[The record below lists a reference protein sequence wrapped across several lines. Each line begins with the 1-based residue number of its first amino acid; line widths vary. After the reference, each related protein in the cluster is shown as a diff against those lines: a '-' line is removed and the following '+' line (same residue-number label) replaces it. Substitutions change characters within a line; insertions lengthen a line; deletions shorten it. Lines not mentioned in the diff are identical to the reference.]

1 MKEFVTYFIA
11 ACIITFLCC
20 ILCRTTRELSLL
32 GKVIINLIFSVVL
45 SNIAMFVIY
54 RKNSYYNQMVELV
67 DRITKF
73 KFTRVLKIIK
83 K

>member
-20 ILCRTTRELSLL
+20 ILCRITRELSLL
-32 GKVIINLIFSVVL
+32 GQVIINLIFSVVL

-54 RKNSYYNQMVELV
+54 RKNSSYNQMVELV